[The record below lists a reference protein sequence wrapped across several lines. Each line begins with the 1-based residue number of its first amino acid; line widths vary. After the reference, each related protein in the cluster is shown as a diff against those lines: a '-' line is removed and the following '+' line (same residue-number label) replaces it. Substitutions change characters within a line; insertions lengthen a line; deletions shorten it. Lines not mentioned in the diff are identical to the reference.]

1 MAAQLEQK
9 TIDLFR
15 KPNFAHL
22 SSHRADG
29 TIHSVVVWIDIRDD
43 GRIFVNSAEGRVW
56 PANLERDPRV
66 TVSIHNPENPYEF
79 AAITGHVV
87 DRDTEHG
94 DADIDALAKKY
105 MDADSYPFRQE
116 GEVRVTF
123 TIEPDRVTHQ
133 GA

>member
-1 MAAQLEQK
+1 MAAALEQK
-9 TIDLFR
+9 TVDLINE
-15 KPNFAHL
+15 PNFAHL

-29 TIHSVVVWIDIRDD
+29 TIHNVVVWIDIRED
-43 GRIFVNSAEGRVW
+43 GRIFVNSAECRVW
-56 PANLERDPRV
+56 PANVERDPHV
-66 TVSIHNPENPYEF
+66 TVSIHNAENPYEF
-79 AAITGHVV
+79 AAITGRIVA
-87 DRDTEHG
+87 RDTEYG